1 MYKKP
6 TGASILISLL
16 IWGIIGALI
25 GAGLGL
31 FLGPGG
37 LIVGPI
43 LGLLLG
49 MAQAG
54 RNVEEKEKKYE
65 ETQKLVMQKIQT
77 GVPLTKEEKELWDSM
92 NHVEQPE
99 DRLKKEVQ
107 ELLAAKR
114 VDEFGPV
121 PKHCFSKFNRLRSKH
136 LLWLEMADNLE
147 PGKRKEKY
155 LRKAQSYIEKAR
167 KIDKRRKG
175 NRNV

>member
-6 TGASILISLL
+6 TGTSILISLL
-16 IWGIIGALI
+16 IWGIIGVFI

-43 LGLLLG
+43 LGLLIGLG
-49 MAQAG
+49 QAG
-54 RNVEEKEKKYE
+54 RNVQEKEKEYE

-77 GVPLTKEEKELWDSM
+77 GVPLTKAEQELWDRM
-92 NHVEQPE
+92 NQVEQPKG
-99 DRLKKEVQ
+99 RLKMEAQ
-107 ELLAAKR
+107 ELLATKR

-147 PGKRKEKY
+147 PGKRKDKY

-167 KIDKRRKG
+167 KIDRKRKG
-175 NRNV
+175 N